1 MHFNISQSLKTI
13 LLIIA
18 FASVVFAQKP
28 PYGEIF
34 DYYAAEKNFSG
45 AALVASDGTIEY
57 LNGAGFANRQNG
69 TTLTSK
75 SKFRICSVTK
85 TFTAVLIMQLYEQ
98 GKIDLNAP
106 VSRYFPEYQGEGKD
120 KITID
125 NLLTYSSGLDNID
138 QRDEAVYSSQMSSDQ
153 LIAKFFSGKLI
164 TEPGK
169 KFSYKNADFIILG
182 KIIEKVTGKPFSVI
196 LDENILKPLQMT
208 NTGYLTNGAIVSSLA
223 NAYLFDKQ
231 TKTFRND
238 DPFWID
244 NFYAAGA
251 MYSTVEDLLKFDSA
265 IFDDKILTKK
275 TVDLMLVPRP
285 ELASVGYGF
294 WISPVQFG
302 AIKARAADRQGG
314 ISGSTATWIHLIDQK
329 KTVIIL
335 SNSDATDI
343 NEMRAEFVAAS
354 LAQPVDLPAFQKT
367 TTTVV
372 KNNLRQIEGTWEI
385 DLRPTPAA
393 EPYLKEFVI
402 SDIKDKNFSGIFYGA
417 DFTGGQINSS
427 WGEKIYFAFTTGD
440 KNSSYFHSGYIE
452 EGKIHGVSYSSDRKF
467 ITPWSGRKKKM

>member
-1 MHFNISQSLKTI
+1 MISNTSQTLK
-13 LLIIA
+13 IIA
-18 FASVVFAQKP
+18 LILALAAVGFAQKP

-45 AALVASDGTIEY
+45 AALVASDGKIEY
-57 LNGAGFANRQNG
+57 LNGTGFANRQNG

-98 GKIDLNAP
+98 GKIDLKAP

-125 NLLTYSSGLDNID
+125 SLLTYSSGLDNID
-138 QRDEAVYSSQMSSDQ
+138 QRDEAIYSSQMSPDT
-153 LIAKFFSGKLI
+153 LIAKYFSGKLT

-182 KIIEKVTGKPFSVI
+182 KIIEKVTGKPFAAV
-196 LDENILKPLQMT
+196 LEENILKPLQMT
-208 NTGYLTNGAIVSSLA
+208 NTGYLNNGAIVGSLA
-223 NAYLFDKQ
+223 NGYLFDKQ

-251 MYSTVEDLLKFDSA
+251 MYSTVEDLLKFDQA
-265 IFDDKILTKK
+265 IFDNKILAQK
-275 TVDLMLVPRP
+275 TVDLMLTPRP

-302 AIKARAADRQGG
+302 AIKALAADRQGE
-314 ISGSTATWIHLIDQK
+314 ISGNKASWIHLIDQK

-343 NEMRAEFVAAS
+343 NEMRAKFVSAS
-354 LAQPVDLPAFQKT
+354 LAQPVNLPAFQKT
-367 TTTVV
+367 PTT
-372 KNNLRQIEGTWEI
+372 NSSNLSQIQGIWEI
-385 DLRPTPAA
+385 DLRPSPAA
-393 EPYLKEFVI
+393 DPYLRDFVI
-402 SDIKDKNFSGIFYGA
+402 SNLTDKNFSGNFYGT
-417 DFTGGQINSS
+417 DFTGGQINGS

-440 KNSSYFHSGYIE
+440 KDSNYFHSGYIE
-452 EGKIHGVSYSSDRKF
+452 DGKIYGISHSPDRKF
-467 ITPWSGRKKKM
+467 ITPWTGKKKL